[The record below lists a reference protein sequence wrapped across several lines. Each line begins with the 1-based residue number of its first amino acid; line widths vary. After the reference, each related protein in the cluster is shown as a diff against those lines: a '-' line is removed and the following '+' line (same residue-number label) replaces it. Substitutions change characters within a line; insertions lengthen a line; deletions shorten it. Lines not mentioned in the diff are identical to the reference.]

1 MKSFLSTR
9 AGASFFYGSNHTV
22 VYHKDT
28 IEYILRFDSPNGK
41 TWGYAHL
48 YILFGEEDTV
58 VLFINWQE
66 YLKHLSQITDKAH
79 FFKMMERPCPNFTS
93 GYLNKRNDGIV
104 RIELPKEDVEGFAII
119 LKDKEYETIDPMT
132 LPFRKEVEEKA
143 LQLLDFSLDVYKELL
158 LHAPLKNWKDRV
170 AELWN

>member
-28 IEYILRFDSPNGK
+28 IEYILRFDSPNG
-41 TWGYAHL
+41 GYAHL

-104 RIELPKEDVEGFAII
+104 HIELPKEDVEGFAII

-143 LQLLDFSLDVYKELL
+143 LQLLDFSLDVYKGLL

-170 AELWN
+170 AELWD